1 MSKFIRKHSEISA
14 VSLREIERFRIFFNF
29 FLGITKERDEFKTPD
44 FSFVEENTIFI
55 KGLSEEE
62 KIENVIIL
70 KSANLSLFMC
80 YYLRIINPK
89 KREELANEI
98 TKVLKFDFLDYPL
111 QLEKELADNINLEKG
126 IATNRALLD
135 NLFTLFVF

>member
-14 VSLREIERFRIFFNF
+14 VSLKEIERFRIFFNF
-29 FLGITKERDEFKTPD
+29 FDEFKTPD

>member
-1 MSKFIRKHSEISA
+1 M
-14 VSLREIERFRIFFNF
+14 
-29 FLGITKERDEFKTPD
+29 
-44 FSFVEENTIFI
+44 EENTIFI